1 VLFLSCVVANFAV
14 KISGISNMPRFS
26 FRLPLTVLIKQA
38 CVALFYAL
46 FACLSLHYFSA
57 LKFVAVPYL
66 ASGFAVSILILWGA
80 QYALGIFL
88 GSVVAVFFLETS
100 SFPMLANAVGAT
112 CQSLLGFYLF
122 GFYCKKNASSLS
134 LKSLKDYFALIILA
148 CFISS
153 IIRPFCISLALLFS
167 DNLSSEFFFL
177 RFSTLWLGDAV
188 ACVVVVPLVLTVFRE
203 KWSLPSARKIIQTGV
218 FCSIC
223 FFAGQV
229 IFFDWFQ
236 LELGNIA
243 RPYWM
248 FLFISWI
255 AIVLGA
261 RITSVV
267 LFFVAVQ
274 SFLGAVAGT
283 GAFGEDMI
291 LTGLSNY
298 GFFTFIVCFLGMSLA
313 LYASEQVEYKNILL
327 SKLNEL
333 ETKGLAL
340 GAISQG
346 ILISD
351 DQRRIVYVNRAFQDM
366 TGYSECEILG
376 RHCGVVLGEYSA
388 PDTVS
393 KIQASLDNYQTFF
406 GEVLSYRKDG
416 STFWNEISLNPV
428 KNSIGE
434 FDQFVA
440 VHHDISHRKLEE
452 SRATLANA
460 VFENNPNGIAV
471 TDADQNIVMVN
482 ASFFNVTGYV
492 ASEVIGRKPH
502 ILSSGRHDRS
512 FYSDMWKQI
521 KEENRWEGE
530 IWNCRKNGEIY
541 PEWLQ
546 INAVVNGA
554 GEITNYIG
562 MFVDLSQHKKAEE
575 DIQRLVNFDTLTGL
589 PNLLFIQNQSDRAL
603 KSAGLNQTGLAVL
616 VLDLDHFK
624 DINDTLGHHIGDFLL
639 IEVAKRFQSLLR
651 EGDVL
656 SRQGG
661 DEFIVLLPGAT
672 EKGASRVARKILDA
686 VWETFTIEQ
695 HTLKISTSIGIALYP
710 RDGLEFND
718 LFRCADTALFHAKEQ
733 GRNNFQFYEGVMSN
747 QVNER
752 VALERALY
760 LAIGEEQFDLHY
772 QALMDMQTGKI
783 NGFEALIRWTHPT
796 LGVVSPARFIP
807 VAEECEVINAI
818 GAWVLDRACKDIRQ
832 WMDRGLVV
840 PQIAINFSPR
850 QFRNPN
856 AVMHIQAALD
866 RYQLPASALCIEITE
881 GVLMENANV
890 SQITLRA
897 LKQLGITL
905 SLDDFG
911 TGYSSLSYLK
921 LFPFDKV
928 KIDQS
933 FVREITSSTQD
944 ASIVIAV
951 IGMAHSLGIK
961 VLAEGVET
969 EAQCEFLRDNMADEI
984 QGYFYSKPIPFDA
997 AEMLI
1002 QDDRQLAPHLL
1013 RLSKPEKTLLLV
1025 DDEQNIVSSLKRLLR
1040 RDGYHILTAN
1050 SGAEGLET
1058 LAANKVDVIISDQ
1071 RMPGMT
1077 GVEFLRNVKEAYP
1090 ETVRMV
1096 LSGYTELNSV
1106 TDAINE
1112 GAVFRFLT
1120 KPWDDEKLRE
1130 NIKDAFLYKKLAD
1143 DNRQLSLKVR
1153 TSNHE
1158 LAIANRHLAEVLQ
1171 QKQQQITRDAMS
1183 LNIVR
1188 EVLQHTPMAVIG
1200 LDDINVVAFVNDA
1213 AMMLFEGIG
1222 SMLGEELALILP
1234 ELDEA
1239 ISEAAEGTD
1248 VLFKINDRYYDF
1260 KWRRMGE
1267 FSQSSGKLVI
1277 FSIVNL
1283 N

>member
-1 VLFLSCVVANFAV
+1 
-14 KISGISNMPRFS
+14 MPRLQIQFS
-26 FRLPLTVLIKQA
+26 FETMLKQA
-38 CVALFYAL
+38 SVALFYAL
-46 FACLSLHYFSA
+46 FAYLNLHYFSV

-66 ASGFAVSILILWGA
+66 ASGFAVSVLILWGA
-80 QYALGIFL
+80 QYAMGILLGSIVALIFL
-88 GSVVAVFFLETS
+88 DASNFVIFAY
-100 SFPMLANAVGAT
+100 AVGAT
-112 CQSLLGFYLF
+112 CQALLGFYLY
-122 GFYCKKNASSLS
+122 GFYRKKNTSSLS
-134 LKSLKDYFALIILA
+134 LKSLKDYFFLIILV
-148 CFISS
+148 CFISTL
-153 IIRPFCISLALLFS
+153 IRPVCISLALLFFG
-167 DNLSSEFFFL
+167 NLSSEFFFL

-188 ACVVVVPLVLTVFRE
+188 ACVLVIPVVLSVFRD
-203 KWSLPSARKIIQTGV
+203 KWSLPSVRKTIQACI

-243 RPYWM
+243 RSYWM

-267 LFFVAVQ
+267 LLFVAIQ
-274 SFLGAVAGT
+274 SFWGSIIGT

-298 GFFTFIVCFLGMSLA
+298 GFFTFIACFLGMSLA
-313 LYASEQVEYKNILL
+313 LYASEQIDHKNTLL
-327 SKLNEL
+327 SKLKEL
-333 ETKGLAL
+333 QSKGQAL
-340 GAISQG
+340 DAISQG

-351 DQRRIVYVNRAFQDM
+351 DQRHIVYVNRAFQEM
-366 TGYSECEILG
+366 TGYSEDEILG
-376 RHCGVVLGEYSA
+376 RPCGVVLGEHSA
-388 PDTVS
+388 PDAVK
-393 KIQASLDNYQTFF
+393 KIQASLGNRQAFF

-416 STFWNEISLNPV
+416 TTFWNEISLNSV
-428 KNSIGE
+428 KNAIGE
-434 FDQFVA
+434 FEQFVA
-440 VHHDISHRKLEE
+440 VHHDITHRKLAE
-452 SRATLANA
+452 SRATLAKA

-471 TDADQNIVMVN
+471 TDAEQNIVMVN
-482 ASFFNVTGYV
+482 ASFVNVTGYE
-492 ASEVIGRKPH
+492 ANEVIGRKPH
-502 ILSSGRHDRS
+502 MLLSGRHDRS
-512 FYSDMWKQI
+512 FYADMWQKI
-521 KEENRWEGE
+521 KEESRWEGE
-530 IWNCRKNGEIY
+530 IWNCRKNGEHY

-546 INAVVNGA
+546 INAVVNSE

-575 DIQRLVNFDTLTGL
+575 DIERLVNFDTLTGL
-589 PNLLFIQNQSDRAL
+589 PNLLFMQNQSA
-603 KSAGLNQTGLAVL
+603 KAVKAASLNQSSLAVL
-616 VLDLDHFK
+616 FLDLDHFK
-624 DINDTLGHHIGDFLL
+624 DVNDTIGHYIGDLLL

-661 DEFIVLLPGAT
+661 DEFIVLLPGAG
-672 EKGASRVARKILDA
+672 EKGASRVARKLLDA
-686 VWETFTIEQ
+686 IWEPFIIQQ

-710 RDGLEFND
+710 HDGLDFGD
-718 LFRCADTALFHAKEQ
+718 LFKCADTALFHAKEQ
-733 GRNNFQFYEGVMSN
+733 GRNNFQFYEGAMSN

-752 VALERALY
+752 VALENALY
-760 LAIGEEQFDLHY
+760 LAIGEDQFDLHY
-772 QALMDMQTGKI
+772 QALMDLQTGKI
-783 NGFEALIRWTHPT
+783 TGFEALIRWTHPT
-796 LGVVSPARFIP
+796 LGAISPTRFIP

-832 WMDRGLVV
+832 WMDRGLAV

-856 AVMHIQAALD
+856 AIMHIQAALD

-997 AEMLI
+997 AELLMK
-1002 QDDRQLAPHLL
+1002 DDRHLAPHLL

-1050 SGAEGLET
+1050 SGAEGLEI

-1077 GVEFLRNVKEAYP
+1077 GVEFLRNVKEGYP

-1130 NIKDAFLYKKLAD
+1130 NIKDAFRYKELAD

-1200 LDDINVVAFVNDA
+1200 LDDANVVAFVNDA
-1213 AMMLFEGIG
+1213 AVTLFDGIG
-1222 SMLGEELALILP
+1222 SLLGEELALILP

-1239 ISEAAEGTD
+1239 ISEADEGAD
-1248 VLFKINDRYYDF
+1248 VLFKISDHYYDF

-1277 FSIVNL
+1277 FSSVIIN
-1283 N
+1283 